1 MCIVRYSQMREDDHL
16 IIPEDMKEWY
26 DVVQSYCHT
35 DFLEARHKE
44 VWEMW
49 SQSVKLIPYNVEDK
63 KERLNEHKI
72 GKTRF
77 FLGVDTLCKGPCP
90 NM

>member
-1 MCIVRYSQMREDDHL
+1 MREDDHL

-49 SQSVKLIPYNVEDK
+49 SQSVKLIRYNIEDK
-63 KERLNEHKI
+63 
-72 GKTRF
+72 
-77 FLGVDTLCKGPCP
+77 
-90 NM
+90 